1 MTLNKHGSLFC
12 LCFCNVN
19 SSNVIDLS
27 LLLEVSGIMLFTNT
41 YSDVSLLFV
50 FLQQPPLTDAEL
62 NGADIY
68 IPVS

>member
-1 MTLNKHGSLFC
+1 MI
-12 LCFCNVN
+12 V
-19 SSNVIDLS
+19 LS
-27 LLLEVSGIMLFTNT
+27 VLLEVSGFMLFTNT

-62 NGADIY
+62 NGADVY